1 MPASYFFIHIHGRST
16 MRNAARTL
24 AAALL
29 GGFAAS
35 AAAGFDSLLQ
45 QGLDAAT
52 KSVAPASTAPQNAAS
67 TGQAA
72 PSGAPTT
79 YTHAARRFS
88 YTIPGGWQLTKGDP
102 TGESVSFMLPGT
114 TVGFNMNMTQMVP
127 SFPAKASVDASLKQS
142 KEEVTINKLLS
153 AKRRDDWDKKKK
165 CGIIGWEII
174 ESGKGSDTEHQRII
188 WQGYDADNYYFNFMT
203 FSHPREFAQNQ
214 ALLQGVLDSI
224 KFCKN

>member
-1 MPASYFFIHIHGRST
+1 
-16 MRNAARTL
+16 MRIMTHKTAIAL
-24 AAALL
+24 AGILT
-29 GGFAAS
+29 GGFEAS
-35 AAAGFDSLLQ
+35 ASAGFDSLIQ
-45 QGLDAAT
+45 QGLEAAT
-52 KSVAPASTAPQNAAS
+52 KSVAPAAPAPQNAAS
-67 TGQAA
+67 PGQAA

-88 YTIPGGWQLTKGDP
+88 YTIPGGWQLVNGDP
-102 TGESVSFMLPGT
+102 TGESASFMLPGT
-114 TVGFNMNMTQMVP
+114 TIGFNMHMTQMVP

-142 KEEVTINKLLS
+142 KEEVTIAKLLT

-165 CGIIGWEII
+165 CGLIGWEIV

-224 KFCKN
+224 RFCKN